1 MKRNANKT
9 IKPLVFAVAMT
20 LGMGTAIAAVVT
32 PPSGSL
38 PGTFYG
44 TPGTT
49 YTASGSTGTITATS
63 AYPVLVFGSAGAS
76 LSQLNTVTAPGGVT
90 TNAGFSVG
98 SGATLNI
105 EPTGSPTG
113 QVGFPVVLVIDR
125 SGNPTDIDGTL
136 NIGGSGTNIVV
147 ANGNG
152 MLVGA
157 NGVINA
163 PGFGFQSTV
172 GAGANGSDTNLSDV
186 VNTAEAGGFVNENYT
201 AQTKAADFTL
211 ETGGQINS
219 TGYFEILSGQ
229 GTVNI
234 DSTIGSSSSAP
245 SQVGI
250 SAQNVNIDA
259 PITVQGTG
267 SQNFF
272 VDSSTQKTGDTFN
285 LGSSGAIMA
294 NVVSIAGVDGN
305 EGTGASTESTT
316 LVTINGTVNAAGNV
330 NIGYYPPGLSLS
342 TTNVQL
348 ISSVT
353 GTGSV
358 NSPVFTVQ
366 GLTGNV
372 NNGAG
377 NANFMQNGFQYN
389 VTGAVAGYGILN
401 IGLANSAGYPDGSS
415 AAHINIAINGNVE
428 ADSWNTN
435 ISDNAPMGGSALI
448 LNDVGS
454 SGNNAIDVVGITFAA
469 PSPQLVNY
477 SASGANSLVTN
488 SAQGNVFL
496 FPGSVALVSNNAGG
510 SATLNASIDTA
521 WTTTAAP
528 FQGVYVEAPSI
539 TAKSAIFLDPGQWV
553 NFSTQPTGLPEVYN
567 YTPTATNGFTPAG
580 LAIHGNSYTQE
591 INLAATGGNWISAVS
606 PIAYSNNSA
615 GVPVAINP
623 SNGKSSATFTWGESL
638 ATSGLNVAATSTS
651 STTTSGTSSGSTT
664 TTTTTSTSSGSTTTA
679 SGSGSP
685 INTYGSGINTYG

>member
-1 MKRNANKT
+1 MSRNINKT
-9 IKPLVFAVAMT
+9 MKPVVFAVAMA
-20 LGMGTAIAAVVT
+20 LGMGAALAAT

-44 TPGTT
+44 APGTT
-49 YTASGSTGTITATS
+49 YTANGDTGTITATS
-63 AYPVLVFGSAGAS
+63 AYPVLVFGTAGAS
-76 LSQLNTVTAPGGVT
+76 LSQLNTVTAPPGVT

-113 QVGFPVVLVIDR
+113 QVGFPVVLVIDQ
-125 SGNPTDIDGTL
+125 SGNPTDIEGSLNLGTAAL
-136 NIGGSGTNIVV
+136 WV

-152 MLVGA
+152 MMVGPQGA
-157 NGVINA
+157 VAASN
-163 PGFGFQSTV
+163 FFYSTTV

-201 AQTKAADFTL
+201 AQTQAANFTL

-234 DSTIGSSSSAP
+234 DSAIGSSSSAP
-245 SQVGI
+245 SQVDI
-250 SAQNVNIDA
+250 AAQNVNINA
-259 PITVQGTG
+259 PIYVQGTG
-267 SQNFF
+267 SSNFF
-272 VDSSTQKTGDTFN
+272 SNSPTQKVANTFN
-285 LGSSGAIMA
+285 LGSSGAITA
-294 NVVSIAGVDGN
+294 NVVDMASTGLN

-316 LVTINGTVNAAGNV
+316 NVIINGTVNAGKTTD
-330 NIGYYPPGLSLS
+330 IGSYPLGASGVYA
-342 TTNVQL
+342 NDQL
-348 ISSVT
+348 VSSVT

-358 NSPVFTVQ
+358 NSPEFTVQ

-372 NNGAG
+372 NNGSS
-377 NANFMQNGFQYN
+377 NANFMQNGLQYN
-389 VTGAVAGYGILN
+389 VTGSASGALAGYGILN

-415 AAHINIAINGNVE
+415 AAHVNIAINGNVE

-454 SGNNAIDVVGITFAA
+454 SGNNAIDVAGITFAA

-477 SASGANSLVTN
+477 AASGANSLVTN
-488 SAQGNVFL
+488 SAQGNVFA
-496 FPGSVALVSNNAGG
+496 FPGSVVLVSNNAGG
-510 SATLNASIDTA
+510 AVTLNASLDTA

-539 TAKSAIFLDPGQWV
+539 TVKSAIFLDPGQWV
-553 NFSTQPTGLPEVYN
+553 NFSTQPATLPEIYN
-567 YTPTATNGFTPAG
+567 YAPTATNGFTATG
-580 LAIHGNSYTQE
+580 LALHGNSYTQE
-591 INLAATGGNWISAVS
+591 VNLAATGGNWISAVS
-606 PIAYSNNSA
+606 PIAYSNNN
-615 GVPVAINP
+615 GTPVAIDPVNA
-623 SNGKSSATFTWGESL
+623 KSSATFTWGESL
-638 ATSGLNVAATSTS
+638 AASGLDVVAS
-651 STTTSGTSSGSTT
+651 SSSGTSSGSTT
-664 TTTTTSTSSGSTTTA
+664 TSTSSGTTTTSSSSTSSG
-679 SGSGSP
+679 GSGSP
-685 INTYGSGINTYG
+685 INTYGSGSNTY